1 MTYNEATPD
10 QKRTEFVG
18 IAVVLCGI
26 AIFVAAVMA
35 LLEHRERAK
44 LAEEL
49 ESWQRQEW
57 IENLIEMRRQ
67 ELTNKIKNKPV

>member
-1 MTYNEATPD
+1 MKSP
-10 QKRTEFVG
+10 EFVG
-18 IAVVLCGI
+18 IAVVASGI
-26 AIFVAAVMA
+26 AIFVASVMA
-35 LLEHRERAK
+35 LLEYRERAK

-67 ELTNKIKNKPV
+67 ELKYKPS

>member
-1 MTYNEATPD
+1 MKSP
-10 QKRTEFVG
+10 EFVG
-18 IAVVLCGI
+18 IAVVSCGI

-35 LLEHRERAK
+35 LLEYRERTAM
-44 LAEEL
+44 AEEL

-67 ELTNKIKNKPV
+67 EMTNQIKYKPS